1 VCFDLPCFL
10 IGLFTQCS
18 PTLPARRVQ
27 RIRDAIAEHSTARCS
42 VGNESPGLE
51 ALHSLIATQHQAEEV
66 RAAYAVLCSGG
77 YRL

>member
-1 VCFDLPCFL
+1 M
-10 IGLFTQCS
+10 
-18 PTLPARRVQ
+18 LPARRVQ

-66 RAAYAVLCSGG
+66 LVNRAYAVRCS
-77 YRL
+77 RMLLLWH

>member
-1 VCFDLPCFL
+1 MVLSSAL
-10 IGLFTQCS
+10 S
-18 PTLPARRVQ
+18 ARRVQ

-66 RAAYAVLCSGG
+66 LVARAYAVISSGS
-77 YRL
+77 LTFHQS